1 LQDTANS
8 RPSTPG
14 SIEPASLPG
23 LQSRSTQRG
32 RLLGLFVS
40 ARGGEV
46 SLPEILALGIAQFGS
61 RILELRAMGFR
72 IVNRQECRGEQRLS
86 FYKLESG
93 PSAPTLAPTAPD
105 PTDSL
110 FPDFYRNEAHRD
122 DG

>member
-1 LQDTANS
+1 VK
-8 RPSTPG
+8 STTTD
-14 SIEPASLPG
+14 
-23 LQSRSTQRG
+23 RTQRG
-32 RLLGLFVS
+32 RLLALLIR
-40 ARGGEV
+40 ACGGEV

-72 IVNRQECRGEQRLS
+72 IVNRQESRGEQRLS

-93 PSAPTLAPTAPD
+93 PGLTATPIAPA

-110 FPDFYRNEAHRD
+110 FPDFHSEAHRD